1 MFIVTLQFLFS
12 MKKTVFNFGSYIF
25 ATALAALCFTNC
37 SEENGVTP
45 DAVTENVA
53 EKTDGH
59 GHLGGRCSMHEH
71 QTKHLLEHPEA
82 AEKKRKIEEFTAK
95 FVSEYG
101 KTAKARTVVT
111 IPVVI
116 HVLYKTAVQNISD
129 AQIASQMKVL
139 NDDFRKLNTD
149 VSKVPTPFK
158 PLASDIEIN
167 FVLAKQTPTGAP
179 TTGIVRKST
188 SKTSFIDNLDPYSDA
203 LGGSNIWDAS
213 RYMNIYVC
221 NMASPLGFA
230 ADPSFPDSEDA
241 IVVHYTA
248 FGTTGVVEAPY
259 NLGRTATHEVG
270 HWLNLAHIW
279 GPGDPDVANCNDS
292 DNVGDTPNQAKSNGG
307 TPTFPKVS
315 CGNTPNG
322 DMFMNYMDYVDDA
335 AMFMFTTGQKARMQA
350 LFASGG
356 ARATIAT
363 SNGATPPSSGTS
375 CGVPSTLTTSN
386 VTTSAATLNWA
397 AVSGATSYSVQYK
410 TAAATTFTTVVS
422 NSNTLTINSLAANTA
437 YQFQVKAT
445 CSNGTSAFSTIAN
458 FTTQAVVN
466 TGCTDNY
473 ESNNTSSTSK
483 VIPINTEITAKIGT
497 ATDKDWFTFTT
508 TAAQPKFKIDL
519 TNLPL
524 DYDIELY
531 KNGSFIAYSQNDGTL
546 AELITQN
553 ATTAGTYKIKVYTY
567 YGDFSNSNCYTL
579 KVQTGSTNFKAGK
592 MESNNKKVK
601 NLTVNSL

>member
-1 MFIVTLQFLFS
+1 

-25 ATALAALCFTNC
+25 AIALATLIFTNC
-37 SEENGVTP
+37 SEENGITP
-45 DAVTENVA
+45 DAVTENVT
-53 EKTDGH
+53 EKTGTH
-59 GHLGGRCSMHEH
+59 SHQGGRCSMHDHEA
-71 QTKHLLEHPEA
+71 KHLQEHPEA
-82 AEKKRKIEEFTAK
+82 VEKKRKIEEFTAK

-101 KTAKARTVVT
+101 KTAKARAVVT

-116 HVLYKTAVQNISD
+116 HVLYKTAAQNISD

-167 FVLAKQTPTGAP
+167 FVLAKQTPTGAA
-179 TTGIVRKST
+179 TTGIVRKAT
-188 SKTSFIDNLDPYSDA
+188 TKTSFIDNLDPYSDA

-221 NMASPLGFA
+221 NMAQPLGFA

-292 DNVGDTPNQAKSNGG
+292 DSVGDTPNQAKSHGG
-307 TPTFPKVS
+307 KPTFPQLS
-315 CGNTPNG
+315 CSNGSNG

-335 AMFMFTTGQKARMQA
+335 AMFMFTAGQKARMQA
-350 LFASGG
+350 LFAPGG

-363 SNGATPPSSGTS
+363 SNGANPPSGGTS
-375 CGVPSTLTTSN
+375 CGVPSALTTSN
-386 VTTSAATLNWA
+386 VTTTSAKLNWA

-410 TAAATTFTTVVS
+410 TAAATTFTTVS
-422 NSNTLTINSLAANTA
+422 SNTNSLTINNLVASTA
-437 YQFQVKAT
+437 YQFQVKTT
-445 CSNGTSAFSTIAN
+445 CSNGTSAFSAAAN
-458 FTTQAVVN
+458 FTTQAVVS

-473 ESNNTSSTSK
+473 ESNNTSATSK
-483 VIPINTEITAKIGT
+483 VIPINTAITAKIGT
-497 ATDKDWFTFTT
+497 ATDIDWFTFTT
-508 TAAQPKFKIDL
+508 TAAQPKFRIDL

-531 KNGSFIAYSQNDGTL
+531 KNGVLIAYSQNDGTL
-546 AELITQN
+546 AELITNN
-553 ATTAGTYKIKVYTY
+553 ATSAATYKVKVYAY
-567 YGDFSNSNCYTL
+567 YGDFSNTNCYTL
-579 KVQTGSTNFKAGK
+579 KVQTSSTNLKIGK
-592 MESNNKKVK
+592 MEQNNKKAKITNVS
-601 NLTVNSL
+601 NF